1 MKLLLDTHTL
11 IWWDGDTGRLSDRAQ
26 AAIADAIETPGDRV
40 LASVVSAWEIQIKH
54 QLVSVGAARRPLPVL
69 LDQQRVTNALQIL
82 PVSLA
87 HVGLGF
93 P

>member
-54 QLVSVGAARRPLPVL
+54 QLGRLALHRPLPVL